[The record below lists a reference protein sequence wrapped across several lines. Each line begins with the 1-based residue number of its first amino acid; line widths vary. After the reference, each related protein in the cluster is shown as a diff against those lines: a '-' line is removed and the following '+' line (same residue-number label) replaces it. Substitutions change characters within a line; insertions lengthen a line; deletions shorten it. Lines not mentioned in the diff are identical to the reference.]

1 MNELSIPTTTIA
13 ATVLS
18 SSTGLRAY
26 FPLFALG
33 IAASLGLVP
42 LEKNFEVLT
51 NPILLVVLGG
61 LSVLEVVADK
71 FPAVDHVSDIIHTV
85 IRPIMGAVIFAGTDN
100 IVSMHSSVVA
110 GGLGLLLAGGVHSA
124 KALTRPAVTA
134 STVGVGNP
142 VVSIIEDVLVV
153 LLVVL
158 ALVVP
163 IIALVLL
170 VLVGLLFFLMVRG
183 IFRRLRRR
191 KQRQQTPVATIAGG
205 GPSVDNSRRT
215 G

>member
-33 IAASLGLVP
+33 IAAAVGLVP
-42 LEKNFEVLT
+42 LEKNFEILT
-51 NPILLVVLGG
+51 NPILLAVLGA
-61 LSVLEVVADK
+61 LSILELVADK
-71 FPAVDHVSDIIHTV
+71 VPAVDHVSDAIHTV
-85 IRPIMGAVIFAGTDN
+85 IRPVMGAIIFAGTDN
-100 IVSMHSSVVA
+100 AVSMQSPIVA

-134 STVGVGNP
+134 STVGIGNP
-142 VVSIIEDVLVV
+142 IISTIEDVVV
-153 LLVVL
+153 ILLVVL
-158 ALVVP
+158 AVLVP
-163 IIALVLL
+163 IVALVLL
-170 VLVGLLFFLMVRG
+170 LLVALLFFLVVRA

-191 KQRQQTPVATIAGG
+191 KQRQQNQPATVAGG
-205 GPSVDNSRRT
+205 PPVDNSRRS

>member
-33 IAASLGLVP
+33 IAASLNLVP
-42 LEKNFEVLT
+42 LEKNFQVLT
-51 NPILLVVLGG
+51 NPILLAVLGA
-61 LSVLEVVADK
+61 LSILELVADK

-85 IRPIMGAVIFAGTDN
+85 IRPIMGAIIFAGTEN
-100 IVSMHSSVVA
+100 IVSMHNSVVA

-142 VVSIIEDVLVV
+142 VVSIIEDVIVV

-158 ALVVP
+158 AVLVPVV
-163 IIALVLL
+163 ALGLL
-170 VLVGLLFFLMVRG
+170 VLVGLLFFLIVRA

-191 KQRQQTPVATIAGG
+191 KQRQQNPAATIASGG
-205 GPSVDNSRRT
+205 SSINNRGA

>member
-33 IAASLGLVP
+33 IAASLHLVP

-51 NPILLVVLGG
+51 NPILLAVLGA
-61 LSVLEVVADK
+61 LSVLELVADK

-100 IVSMHSSVVA
+100 AVSMNSPIVA

-134 STVGVGNP
+134 STVGMGNP
-142 VVSIIEDVLVV
+142 VVSIIEDVIVL

-158 ALVVP
+158 AVLAP
-163 IIALVLL
+163 IIALILL
-170 VLVGLLFFLMVRG
+170 VLVGLLFFLLVRA

-191 KQRQQTPVATIAGG
+191 KQRQQNQMATVAG
-205 GPSVDNSRRT
+205 GPSADNNRRS

>member
-33 IAASLGLVP
+33 IAAAAGLVP
-42 LEKNFEVLT
+42 LEPNFQVLT
-51 NPILLVVLGG
+51 NPILLVVLGA
-61 LSVLEVVADK
+61 LSVLELLADK

-85 IRPIMGAVIFAGTDN
+85 IRPIMGAIIFAGTDN
-100 IVSMHSSVVA
+100 VVSMHSPVVA
-110 GGLGLLLAGGVHSA
+110 GVLGLVLAGGVHGA

-142 VVSIIEDVLVV
+142 VVSIIEDVIVV

-158 ALVVP
+158 AVLVPV
-163 IIALVLL
+163 IALVLL

-191 KQRQQTPVATIAGG
+191 KQRQQNQPAMVAGG
-205 GPSVDNSRRT
+205 PPADNSRKTR
-215 G
+215 

>member
-33 IAASLGLVP
+33 IAASLKLVP

-51 NPILLVVLGG
+51 NPILLAVLGA
-61 LSVLEVVADK
+61 LSVLELVADK

-100 IVSMHSSVVA
+100 IVSMNSPVVA

-134 STVGVGNP
+134 STVGMGNP
-142 VVSIIEDVLVV
+142 VVSIIEDVIVV

-158 ALVVP
+158 AVLAP
-163 IIALVLL
+163 IIALILL
-170 VLVGLLFFLMVRG
+170 VLVGLLFFLLVRA

-191 KQRQQTPVATIAGG
+191 KQRQQNQMATVAGE
-205 GPSVDNSRRT
+205 PSADNNRRS

>member
-33 IAASLGLVP
+33 IAAAAGLVP

-51 NPILLVVLGG
+51 NPILLAVLGA
-61 LSVLEVVADK
+61 LSILEVVADK
-71 FPAVDHVSDIIHTV
+71 VPAVDHVSDIIHTV
-85 IRPIMGAVIFAGTDN
+85 IRPIMGAIIFAGTDN
-100 IVSMHSSVVA
+100 AVSMQSPVVA

-142 VVSIIEDVLVV
+142 VVSIIEDVIVV
-153 LLVVL
+153 FLVVL
-158 ALVVP
+158 AVLVP
-163 IIALVLL
+163 IVALVLL
-170 VLVGLLFFLMVRG
+170 VLIGALFFLLVRA
-183 IFRRLRRR
+183 IFRRWRRR
-191 KQRQQTPVATIAGG
+191 KQRQQNQTATVAGG
-205 GPSVDNSRRT
+205 PPADNSRRT